1 MGHAATN
8 LAAERLLQAVETG
21 TSEGRI
27 SVSFVTTEPEAL
39 SAAAGKL
46 GVIGSALAAQ
56 NAAASAPTMG
66 VVPAATDEVSV
77 LIAAQFAMHAQ
88 MYQTVCAQATMIH
101 QSFVKMLDLGA
112 GSYEATEAINAAASS

>member
-1 MGHAATN
+1 MRREIT
-8 LAAERLLQAVETG
+8 
-21 TSEGRI
+21 
-27 SVSFVTTEPEAL
+27 VSFVTTQPEAL

-46 GVIGSALAAQ
+46 DVIGSALAAQ
-56 NAAASAPTMG
+56 NAAASAPTTG

-77 LIAAQFAMHAQ
+77 LIAAQFATHAQ

-101 QSFVKMLDLGA
+101 ESFVKMLHLGA